1 MFANSVPGISF
12 PRLAPGPGESQAVF
26 VPFKGRTIVIVHVAG
41 VILGVAGLVLDA
53 ALPARVELPVLV
65 RDRQGGADIQD
76 LTVCLLD
83 GVVGS

>member
-1 MFANSVPGISF
+1 
-12 PRLAPGPGESQAVF
+12 VF